1 MNAESAINMHQ
12 INLDPLLRITGQ
24 SQTDHS
30 VRLDPAQYYPAR
42 LQITADGG
50 TLNLQTGSSQLQMQL
65 SAFQVRQILQ
75 STTSNGSASPA
86 VTLQTPAPASQ
97 NTTTLTAALSQPTS
111 APLTQ
116 QPTNGLTSEAGLLKL
131 QVRLQSVGTQEVLL
145 TVRPISQSMQFALSN
160 QALLTLLAQP
170 PQAAGTAL
178 SQTARLL
185 AGNQLTANVATNA
198 QLGTVLGSQLYV
210 QLTKVGTALQL
221 QIADEAPVRIS
232 LDSSSAATQWPE
244 RGQRVQLRLLNSG
257 QLEVSALP
265 NRMES
270 TGKPELSAAPGKTS
284 ALLSAN
290 SANSLTSINQ
300 TASQQRVLAPLLI
313 DLQAVGNKTLLPA
326 LARQLWPTQVSSQL
340 LAQLTSPN
348 GKPADNTPSSATQVS
363 TATLAAANKDSFS
376 WQLQPTKQGF
386 VLQLQPLAEP
396 QNIRLNL
403 DAASRPLV
411 FQQAT
416 KAPTQLA
423 PQAIKDLWRQLLPL
437 SPQQADP
444 LALTD
449 DLPVPVRQVMQFL
462 QQQHPDGKTV
472 LSSPQVL
479 QQLQAASQFQPMQT
493 QPALNSAAGALAAAI
508 GLLLGRLSSNTASD
522 KPTAVGRE
530 KLQLL
535 VNQLDK
541 PQSSQLLKQLAGHS
555 GQMQASQ
562 LANLEQA
569 QQKPNEQQLF
579 LTLPLLC
586 GNESR
591 LAELCIH
598 EQPQPQSCHADKA
611 NHAWQLTMKFNLGEH
626 GELLAKVRLQSN
638 QLSMQFYTENP
649 QVVSTAE
656 RFLPLLKD
664 RFKVQGLQ
672 VDEISC
678 QQGRIPA
685 HLYQQGNQLLQVR
698 V

>member
-12 INLDPLLRITGQ
+12 INLEPLLRITGQ

-75 STTSNGSASPA
+75 STSATSSASPA
-86 VTLQTPAPASQ
+86 VTLQTTAPTNQ
-97 NTTTLTAALSQPTS
+97 TTTAPTAALSQPTG
-111 APLTQ
+111 AATTQ
-116 QPTNGLTSEAGLLKL
+116 QPANGLTSEAGLLKL

-145 TVRPISQSMQFALSN
+145 TVRPISQPMQFALSD

-185 AGNQLTANVATNA
+185 AGNQPNVAANA
-198 QLGTVLGSQLYV
+198 QLGTILGSQLQV
-210 QLTKVGTALQL
+210 QLTKAGTTLQL
-221 QIADEAPVRIS
+221 QIGDEAPVRIS
-232 LDSSSAATQWPE
+232 LDSSNAAAQWPE
-244 RGQRVQLRLLNSG
+244 RGQRVQLRLLNNG
-257 QLEVSALP
+257 QLEISTLP
-265 NRMES
+265 SRLES
-270 TGKPELSAAPGKTS
+270 TGKPEAFATPGKTS
-284 ALLSAN
+284 TLLSAN
-290 SANSLTSINQ
+290 SANAVASSNL
-300 TASQQRVLAPLLI
+300 TASQQRGLTPLLI
-313 DLQAVGNKTLLPA
+313 DLHASGNKTLLPA

-340 LAQLTSPN
+340 LAQLSSPN
-348 GKPADNTPSSATQVS
+348 GKPADHTPASATQVS
-363 TATLAAANKDSFS
+363 TATLAPAHKDNFS

-411 FQQAT
+411 FQQTSNAT
-416 KAPTQLA
+416 TQLA

-437 SPQQADP
+437 NPQQADP

-449 DLPVPVRQVMQFL
+449 DLPAPVRQVLQFL

-472 LSSPQVL
+472 LSPPQVL

-522 KPTAVGRE
+522 KPSVVGRE

-569 QQKPNEQQLF
+569 QQKTNEQQLF

-598 EQPQPQSCHADKA
+598 EQPQAQSGHADKA

-626 GELLAKVRLQSN
+626 GELLAKVRLQDN
-638 QLSMQFYTENP
+638 HLSMQFYTENP

-672 VDEISC
+672 VEEISC